1 MNELTSLAEID
12 RMYVE
17 SYSGDDDML
26 CSSVEMEA
34 AREFGSQYPYAIRIR
49 RKYESGFST
58 KIHQVKTDLGW
69 TVLYTRYLNLVLWE
83 K

>member
-1 MNELTSLAEID
+1 MNELTSLAKIPK
-12 RMYVE
+12 MFVE

-34 AREFGSQYPYAIRIR
+34 KTKSHSQYPYAIRIH

-69 TVLYTRYLNLVLWE
+69 TVLYTRYLNHVLRE